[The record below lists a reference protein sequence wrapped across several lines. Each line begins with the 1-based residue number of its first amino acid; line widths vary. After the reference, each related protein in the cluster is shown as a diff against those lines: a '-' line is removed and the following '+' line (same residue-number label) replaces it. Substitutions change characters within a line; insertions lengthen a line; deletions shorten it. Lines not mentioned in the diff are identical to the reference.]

1 MVYWVTAFNHEC
13 GQKPKYFSRYV
24 RLCMCPLSV
33 FEDMDKV
40 LLLCFELQNLIGISH
55 GKDFEEQGRAECN
68 LWPFQQFSY
77 ESVINGQQNLPSQ
90 PWQGWVLAWCSIWC
104 HGHRTAGPV
113 QWMWG
118 IKRPEIQ
125 QDNNLKLSLTL
136 QRLLVWTEKQTITM
150 PYAICWKL
158 NSISLLELTRQ

>member
-40 LLLCFELQNLIGISH
+40 LLLSFELQNLIGISH
-55 GKDFEEQGRAECN
+55 GKDIEEQGRAECN
-68 LWPFQQFSY
+68 LWPFQPFSY

-113 QWMWG
+113 QCMWG
-118 IKRPEIQ
+118 IKHQASRDPTRQQSEIVLNTSEAVSLNWETN
-125 QDNNLKLSLTL
+125 DN
-136 QRLLVWTEKQTITM
+136 
-150 PYAICWKL
+150 YAIFWKL
-158 NSISLLELTRQ
+158 NSISVLELTSQ